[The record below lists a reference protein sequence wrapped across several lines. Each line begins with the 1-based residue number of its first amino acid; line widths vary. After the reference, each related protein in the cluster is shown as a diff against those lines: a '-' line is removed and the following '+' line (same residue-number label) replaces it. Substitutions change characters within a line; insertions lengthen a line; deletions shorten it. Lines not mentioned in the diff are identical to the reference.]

1 MTEWPGAAGAAL
13 LMLAGWVVW
22 RPVETFPATA
32 VLAVA
37 VVLALT
43 VWGWRRTPAAAAGA
57 WLTAIG
63 AFCVLLASGL
73 MGWDPAASVTELALA
88 AAVTALIWLASRE
101 APPERWPAVLALVIS
116 GLALWGMW
124 QVGGGLDHAAAALD
138 QLPGSMREAAAH
150 RLASG
155 RAFASLLLPS
165 HLAVLFATALPLL
178 LARIFHPVSTAASD
192 APRPAAFSPLG
203 VLDVLSST
211 TPRPSGR
218 KPHWARH
225 LAGLAKKPGEKR
237 GLVQLRT
244 SWNTAPWAVGSALCV
259 IGLVL
264 TRSPIGAALGLLA
277 CIALAAARGK
287 GRLVWV
293 ALVLAI
299 VLAIV
304 VVGRGD
310 VMELEP
316 VRLRLDNWRTA
327 LWVWSTAPAAGVG
340 IGGFAQAAQSVPFGV
355 GNRPLHAHSLPLE
368 LLAELGP
375 AGCLMCLLG
384 AIALWRLVRDLWPR
398 RPDLAVAV
406 MVVPL
411 HNLVDFSFF
420 DSAVVLPWAV
430 LAGWAAAFRIRG
442 GAQSRAGG
450 RGRVFLVLSATLALA
465 LTVLH
470 GTSQKVEESAAT
482 RPTAEERMAAGL
494 EACRLAPWRVAP
506 VGLVARSAIESGDR
520 LRIAVA
526 AEKMESSRWLR
537 PRSSALALM
546 RSQTALTLGEI
557 PTGVSEAWS
566 SRNHNPS
573 SVGASQF
580 VDDLFDR
587 LDRGTDRAQD

>member
-1 MTEWPGAAGAAL
+1 MRAGADCSPKWAAVTADLEPQAAARSSDRLTAGRSKAADAAL

-32 VLAVA
+32 VLAAA
-37 VVLALT
+37 VMLALT

-57 WLTAIG
+57 WLTAAG
-63 AFCVLLASGL
+63 ASCVLLASGL
-73 MGWDPAASVTELALA
+73 TGWDPAASVTELALA
-88 AAVTALIWLASRE
+88 GAVAALIWLASRE
-101 APPERWPAVLALVIS
+101 APPERWPAVLALIIS

-138 QLPGSMREAAAH
+138 QLPGSMREAAAD

-165 HLAVLFATALPLL
+165 HLAVLLATALPLL
-178 LARIFHPVSTAASD
+178 LVR
-192 APRPAAFSPLG
+192 
-203 VLDVLSST
+203 
-211 TPRPSGR
+211 
-218 KPHWARH
+218 
-225 LAGLAKKPGEKR
+225 
-237 GLVQLRT
+237 LRT
-244 SWNTAPWAVGSALCV
+244 RWNTAPWAVGSALCV

-264 TRSPIGAALGLLA
+264 TRSPIGAALGFSA
-277 CIALAAARGK
+277 CIVLAAARGRS
-287 GRLVWV
+287 RLVWV
-293 ALVLAI
+293 ALVLVI

-327 LWVWSTAPAAGVG
+327 LWVWSTAPAVGVG
-340 IGGFAQAAQSVPFGV
+340 TGGFVQAAQSVPFGV
-355 GNRPLHAHSLPLE
+355 GNKPLHAHSLPLE

-375 AGCLMCLLG
+375 AGFLMFFVA
-384 AIALWRLVRDLWPR
+384 AIALWRLVRDLWPK

-406 MVVPL
+406 MVIPL

-420 DSAVVLPWAV
+420 DSAVALPWAV
-430 LAGWAAAFRIRG
+430 LAGWAAAL
-442 GAQSRAGG
+442 AGRNSAPSG
-450 RGRVFLVLSATLALA
+450 EAARGRVFLVLSATVALA
-465 LTVLH
+465 LVVLH
-470 GTSQKVEESAAT
+470 VTSLKVEESAAT
-482 RPTAEERMAAGL
+482 RPTAEERMTAAL

-520 LRIAVA
+520 LLIAA
-526 AEKMESSRWLR
+526 AIEKMESSRWLR

-546 RSQTALTLGEI
+546 RSQTALALGEI

-566 SRNHNPS
+566 SRHHNPS

-580 VDDLFDR
+580 ADDLFDR
-587 LDRGTDRAQD
+587 LDRGADRAQD

>member
-1 MTEWPGAAGAAL
+1 MQAGADCPPRRTAVTADLEPEAVALSSDRLTAGRPKAAGVAL

-32 VLAVA
+32 VLAAA

-57 WLTAIG
+57 WLTAVG

-73 MGWDPAASVTELALA
+73 TGWDPAASVTELALA
-88 AAVTALIWLASRE
+88 TAVAGLIWLASRE
-101 APPERWPAVLALVIS
+101 APPERWPALLALIIS

-124 QVGGGLDHAAAALD
+124 QVGSGLDHAAAALG
-138 QLPGSMREAAAH
+138 QLPGSMREAAAD

-155 RAFASLLLPS
+155 RAFASLILPS
-165 HLAVLFATALPLL
+165 HLAVLLATALPLL
-178 LARIFHPVSTAASD
+178 LVRI
-192 APRPAAFSPLG
+192 
-203 VLDVLSST
+203 
-211 TPRPSGR
+211 
-218 KPHWARH
+218 
-225 LAGLAKKPGEKR
+225 
-237 GLVQLRT
+237 RT
-244 SWNTAPWAVGSALCV
+244 RWNTAPWAVGSVLCV

-264 TRSPIGAALGLLA
+264 TRSPIGAALGLSA
-277 CIALAAARGK
+277 CIALAAARGR

-375 AGCLMCLLG
+375 AGFLMFFVA
-384 AIALWRLVRDLWPR
+384 AIALWRLVRHLWPR

-406 MVVPL
+406 MVIPL

-420 DSAVVLPWAV
+420 DSAVALPWAV
-430 LAGWAAAFRIRG
+430 LVGWAAASRIRG
-442 GAQSRAGG
+442 DAQFRAGG
-450 RGRVFLVLSATLALA
+450 RGRAFLVLSATVALA

-470 GTSQKVEESAAT
+470 VTSRIVEESAAM
-482 RPTAEERMAAGL
+482 RPTAEERMVAGL

-506 VGLVARSAIESGDR
+506 VGLVARSAVESGDR
-520 LRIAVA
+520 LRIAEA
-526 AEKMESSRWLR
+526 AERMESSRWLR

-546 RSQTALTLGEI
+546 RSRTALALGEI

-566 SRNHNPS
+566 SRHHNPS
-573 SVGASQF
+573 SVGASRF
-580 VDDLFDR
+580 ADDLFDR

>member
-1 MTEWPGAAGAAL
+1 MTADLEPEAAARSSDRLTAGRPKAADAAL

-32 VLAVA
+32 VLAAA

-57 WLTAIG
+57 WLTAAG

-73 MGWDPAASVTELALA
+73 TGWDPAASVTELALA
-88 AAVTALIWLASRE
+88 AAVAALIWLASRK
-101 APPERWPAVLALVIS
+101 APPERWPAVLALIIS

-138 QLPGSMREAAAH
+138 QLPGSMREAAAD

-165 HLAVLFATALPLL
+165 HLAVLLATALPLL
-178 LARIFHPVSTAASD
+178 LVR
-192 APRPAAFSPLG
+192 
-203 VLDVLSST
+203 
-211 TPRPSGR
+211 
-218 KPHWARH
+218 
-225 LAGLAKKPGEKR
+225 
-237 GLVQLRT
+237 LRT
-244 SWNTAPWAVGSALCV
+244 SWIAAPWAVGSALCV

-264 TRSPIGAALGLLA
+264 TRSPIGAALGFSA
-277 CIALAAARGK
+277 CIVLAAARGRS
-287 GRLVWV
+287 RLVWV
-293 ALVLAI
+293 ALVLVI

-316 VRLRLDNWRTA
+316 VRLRLDNWQTA
-327 LWVWSTAPAAGVG
+327 LWVWSTAPAVGVG
-340 IGGFAQAAQSVPFGV
+340 IGGFVQAAQSVPFGV

-375 AGCLMCLLG
+375 AGFLMFFVA
-384 AIALWRLVRDLWPR
+384 AIALWRLVRDLWPK

-406 MVVPL
+406 MVIPL

-420 DSAVVLPWAV
+420 DSAVALPWAV

-442 GAQSRAGG
+442 GARSRAGG
-450 RGRVFLVLSATLALA
+450 RGRVFLVLSAALALA

-470 GTSQKVEESAAT
+470 VTSQKVEESAAT
-482 RPTAEERMAAGL
+482 RPTAEERMTAAL

-520 LRIAVA
+520 LRIAEA
-526 AEKMESSRWLR
+526 AERMESSRWLR

-546 RSQTALTLGEI
+546 RSQTALALGEI

-573 SVGASQF
+573 SAGASQF
-580 VDDLFDR
+580 ADDLFDR
-587 LDRGTDRAQD
+587 LDRGNPHAFR